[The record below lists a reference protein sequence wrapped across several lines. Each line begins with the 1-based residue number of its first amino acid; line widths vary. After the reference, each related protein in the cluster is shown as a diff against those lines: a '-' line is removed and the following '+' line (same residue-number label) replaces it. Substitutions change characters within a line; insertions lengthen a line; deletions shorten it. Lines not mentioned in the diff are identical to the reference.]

1 MSLVFQAF
9 YRTAYFCQKNEMNK
23 QLNNIFDI
31 QSNFRGYLECLS
43 QTHFLMKVAY
53 KTKSAIIIERSWK
66 YWNDGFSWFLY
77 YKTESLKML
86 GAYLSKKSSVWS
98 RKLKWR
104 KDGERMEFRF
114 LSKYSM
120 GVYQQAFYIL
130 CTAFEFH
137 SKCQYVMGL
146 VNNTSNHIFIWATTH
161 FITFIYYI
169 EKCIRIK
176 RVYLSFQM

>member
-1 MSLVFQAF
+1 
-9 YRTAYFCQKNEMNK
+9 MNK
-23 QLNNIFDI
+23 QWNNIFDI

-146 VNNTSNHIFIWATTH
+146 VNNTSNHIFIWAQRISLH
-161 FITFIYYI
+161 LFITL
-169 EKCIRIK
+169 RN
-176 RVYLSFQM
+176 V